1 MLTVLRDPRNIEQLR
16 PFLPTPME
24 APPRPV
30 LVAGLPILEQGPL
43 ADYVDAAARRVLPGH
58 LLRRSRILSSL
69 RVGSECLQR
78 VAVTACSGEEIVLA
92 WWV

>member
-1 MLTVLRDPRNIEQLR
+1 MRLNPYVRALAQSTSPTAAALPPFSNRAEMLTVLRDPRNIEQLR

-43 ADYVDAAARRVLPGH
+43 AGGIAGGLEKDCHRQL
-58 LLRRSRILSSL
+58 
-69 RVGSECLQR
+69 
-78 VAVTACSGEEIVLA
+78 ACSG
-92 WWV
+92 